1 MSLFGKKNKNAQ
13 AKPTQGRTF
22 QTIQQEAYNLIQ
34 QMGEL
39 EYNYRCIPNQQE
51 ELKAKL
57 DQLGVEAKVMQDA
70 ARVENEK
77 AAIKA
82 KAAEAAIKAKQPVGA
97 ETPQPVG
104 ADAPKAS

>member
-1 MSLFGKKNKNAQ
+1 MSLFGKKNKNVQ

-57 DQLGVEAKVMQDA
+57 DQLGAEAKVMQDA
-70 ARVENEK
+70 ARAENEK
-77 AAIKA
+77 AVIKA
-82 KAAEAAIKAKQPVGA
+82 KAAEAAIKAKETVTPVT
-97 ETPQPVG
+97 ES
-104 ADAPKAS
+104 PKAP